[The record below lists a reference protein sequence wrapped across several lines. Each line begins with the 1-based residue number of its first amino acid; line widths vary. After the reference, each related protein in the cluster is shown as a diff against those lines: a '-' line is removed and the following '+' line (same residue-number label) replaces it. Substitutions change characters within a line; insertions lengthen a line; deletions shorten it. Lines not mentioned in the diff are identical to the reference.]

1 MPELNESAVRPSSWG
16 RSAQSLARP
25 AQAAALAKRGRFTI
39 AALVF
44 ALLAVSPGRGAETV
58 HELNSPRQAGPTQVR
73 VFSPDG
79 TEGGR
84 ELPLLLVLPVEA
96 GTEDRWGDPAAEVRR
111 LDLANRHRLLVAL
124 PTFSA
129 LPWYA
134 DHPTDPN
141 LQQESY
147 ILEDL
152 LPMLERRHQADVA
165 SGTTL
170 LVGFS
175 KSGWGAWSLLLRHP
189 DRFDRAA
196 AWDAPLMQPEPDRFG
211 MGPVFGTVENFRGY
225 KIADLVRQRAG
236 LLRER
241 ARLVLTG
248 YFDSFRSHHQR
259 MHALLVDLGIPHT
272 YRDGPKRRHHWE
284 SGWLEEA
291 VGLLVRRPD
300 PDGSD

>member
-1 MPELNESAVRPSSWG
+1 MPVLSESPEKHSSLGLSTQSVASAEQAVAP
-16 RSAQSLARP
+16 
-25 AQAAALAKRGRFTI
+25 AKRGWFTSS
-39 AALVF
+39 ALLF
-44 ALLAVSPGRGAETV
+44 ALLAISPSRGAETV
-58 HELNSPRQAGPTQVR
+58 HELDSPRQAGPTQVR
-73 VFSPDG
+73 VFSPDK
-79 TEGGR
+79 TEVGR

-134 DHPTDPN
+134 DHPTAPN

-147 ILEDL
+147 IFEDL

-196 AWDAPLMQPEPDRFG
+196 AWDAPLMQSKPDRFG
-211 MGPVFGTVENFRGY
+211 MGPIFGTLENFSRY
-225 KIADLVRQRAG
+225 RIADLVRQRAG
-236 LLRER
+236 LLRGKT
-241 ARLVLTG
+241 RLVLTG

-259 MHALLVDLGIPHT
+259 MHALLLELGIPHT
-272 YRDGPKRRHHWE
+272 YRDGPKRLHHWE
-284 SGWLEEA
+284 SGWLEETVA
-291 VGLLVRRPD
+291 LLVRRPD
-300 PDGSD
+300 PDGPG